1 MHRTDS
7 YFRRNPG
14 GSSLRR
20 FSFRRKPTKEFIPVP
35 TSTWTFNDESHEWQL
50 LREDGAHIQLV
61 YNKTEHI
68 PLKDFAAEIRGGKD
82 IKEFILS
89 ALVLLDVQD
98 TSIGDLLEM
107 ILRQIKQTNI
117 PHNGGG
123 TTSPT
128 LSVSNATTTMISNTV
143 GSMSGHRENLNV
155 EEIKQAL
162 FVNDRVRIL
171 AKTLQAT
178 TATETNW
185 TYDQSWLAI
194 MCTSPSILKRH
205 VAIARLKNP
214 CNLGRN
220 CQEARFIVFILS
232 PMKEKG
238 TKNFLETGR
247 TFATIFADIELRAKL
262 LKAAT
267 QQEFISIIDKHT
279 DHLMEQQ
286 TAVTRT
292 SLPDPFDDINTNAE
306 TSKDQIYYCPLPSD
320 ICLDLSRRLPHYFSD
335 YYDIFK
341 TDRGPQKVLSTA
353 VFLYFACL
361 LPSIAFGVLNSQA
374 TKNEISVPKAIASQC
389 LGGIFFSIF
398 AGQPLIVV
406 MTTAPLTLYVKEF
419 SIEKLVIYALC
430 AMYQVDFRS
439 TYALVGLWNS
449 FFLILYA
456 IFGVSKVMKWSTRS
470 TEEIFALFVSIAFV
484 VDASSHV
491 YKNFSSTYST
501 VVCKQH
507 DEYWGKRKHNTST
520 IINVTEEF
528 LQEPCSRD
536 SSLLYLLLT
545 LGTVWLGTFLYK
557 FKQTPYLTSAKRELL
572 TDYALPVSVIIM
584 SLVGSILFSQIKL
597 PSFGVDS
604 LHLFDM
610 VQFKS
615 VNMKQIIGTG
625 VLGFSLS
632 LLMFLDQNIAG
643 AIVNSP
649 ANKLKK
655 GKAFHV
661 DLFVIAILNGWLSL
675 FGLTWMH
682 GALPLS
688 PLHVKALAD
697 TEERVEQGHIQSV
710 IVKVRETRLTV
721 LISHIFIGMSLLMH
735 RVLTQIPMPVLDG
748 LFLYLALTSL
758 DGNQFFERVTLFF
771 TEQAAYPPNH
781 YIRQVPQR
789 KIHLFTFLQLIQLLI
804 LCILGFL
811 PILYTKLILPIWLV
825 FMVGFRYRIL
835 PKIIATKYLRAL
847 DQRL

>member
-374 TKNEISVPKAIASQC
+374 TKNEIS
-389 LGGIFFSIF
+389 
-398 AGQPLIVV
+398 
-406 MTTAPLTLYVKEF
+406 
-419 SIEKLVIYALC
+419 
-430 AMYQVDFRS
+430 
-439 TYALVGLWNS
+439 
-449 FFLILYA
+449 
-456 IFGVSKVMKWSTRS
+456 
-470 TEEIFALFVSIAFV
+470 
-484 VDASSHV
+484 
-491 YKNFSSTYST
+491 
-501 VVCKQH
+501 
-507 DEYWGKRKHNTST
+507 KHNKY
-520 IINVTEEF
+520 VF
-528 LQEPCSRD
+528 FR
-536 SSLLYLLLT
+536 
-545 LGTVWLGTFLYK
+545 
-557 FKQTPYLTSAKRELL
+557 KQQKKKKE
-572 TDYALPVSVIIM
+572 
-584 SLVGSILFSQIKL
+584 K
-597 PSFGVDS
+597 
-604 LHLFDM
+604 HLF
-610 VQFKS
+610 
-615 VNMKQIIGTG
+615 
-625 VLGFSLS
+625 
-632 LLMFLDQNIAG
+632 
-643 AIVNSP
+643 
-649 ANKLKK
+649 
-655 GKAFHV
+655 
-661 DLFVIAILNGWLSL
+661 
-675 FGLTWMH
+675 
-682 GALPLS
+682 
-688 PLHVKALAD
+688 
-697 TEERVEQGHIQSV
+697 
-710 IVKVRETRLTV
+710 
-721 LISHIFIGMSLLMH
+721 IS
-735 RVLTQIPMPVLDG
+735 
-748 LFLYLALTSL
+748 
-758 DGNQFFERVTLFF
+758 
-771 TEQAAYPPNH
+771 
-781 YIRQVPQR
+781 
-789 KIHLFTFLQLIQLLI
+789 K
-804 LCILGFL
+804 
-811 PILYTKLILPIWLV
+811 
-825 FMVGFRYRIL
+825 
-835 PKIIATKYLRAL
+835 
-847 DQRL
+847 